1 MVPKKDQLFLWKTS
15 VVAEHLRVRWLD
27 NGPSSRVPGEFSLA
41 GFRASDIC
49 CRRMSDTNSAR
60 STLIRNEQ
68 TKLLASALDR
78 ASTTL
83 GAGTL
88 FPLWQL
94 YRNDSAHPALYELS
108 AGGFILGAV
117 GLHWLARRVLRGLR

>member
-1 MVPKKDQLFLWKTS
+1 
-15 VVAEHLRVRWLD
+15 
-27 NGPSSRVPGEFSLA
+27 
-41 GFRASDIC
+41 
-49 CRRMSDTNSAR
+49 MSDTNSAR
-60 STLIRNEQ
+60 TTLIRNEQ
-68 TKLLASALDR
+68 TKLLANALDR

-94 YRNDSAHPALYELS
+94 YRNDAGHPVLYELS
-108 AGGFILGAV
+108 AGGFIFGAV